1 MKSPPKKQIKNQSQT
16 AAIAQNQFKAIV
28 LGTMCLTLFMTNL
41 NDTVMNVALPQIQ
54 ISLGTNV
61 SGLQWILNAY
71 TLTAASLMLP
81 SGTLGDIYGR
91 KRVFLTGLVIFTT
104 ASLVCG
110 FAPSLSILIVGRML
124 QGVGAA
130 ALIPT
135 SLAILTDTFPEP
147 TEKTKA
153 IGVWSAVSGIALVLG
168 PVFGGVLID
177 NLGWQS
183 VFFLNLPLGAIAFWM
198 THRFVRQ
205 GRHRSRQSLDLP
217 GIVLSV
223 SLLASVTYI
232 LTEGNIA
239 LERSPWLLA
248 IAIFSLL
255 AFLWVESRSPHPM
268 LPLNVFQ
275 KPAFATVNLVNI
287 LVFFTFLSLIF
298 IFSLFLQQVQG
309 YSATAAGMR
318 FLPLNAAFVSALLV
332 SGWFAARLGWR
343 FTIAAGLTLASVAT
357 FSFIRIGA
365 DTQYGVMWIGLVL
378 SGFGGGVTLAPLAT
392 VALNSVLPTQ
402 AGIASA
408 LLNVTTRLGG
418 VLGIAIQGKIL
429 SQRLADRLARS
440 LSEWNL
446 TSNLQEQLIADA
458 LHGGTKVPSELPAG
472 ISASV
477 WHQVFSQAF
486 VSGLHAVILI
496 ASVALLVGALLI
508 LAFVPSSFK
517 TKIDLNKAEMSCGGA
532 VPAKR
537 DSAKK

>member
-1 MKSPPKKQIKNQSQT
+1 MTIEKTQTKNQILTTAISQNRVK
-16 AAIAQNQFKAIV
+16 AIA
-28 LGTMCLTLFMTNL
+28 LGTICLTLFMTNL
-41 NDTVMNVALPQIQ
+41 NETVVNVALPQIQ
-54 ISLGTNV
+54 ISLGSDV

-91 KRVFLTGLVIFTT
+91 KGVFLTGLVIFTT

-110 FAPSLSILIVGRML
+110 FSPNLQILIVGRML
-124 QGVGAA
+124 QGVGGA

-135 SLAILTDTFPEP
+135 SLAIITDTFPEP

-153 IGVWSAVSGIALVLG
+153 IGIWSAVSGIALVLG
-168 PVFGGVLID
+168 PLLGGVAID

-183 VFFLNLPLGAIAFWM
+183 VFLLNLPLGAIAFWI

-205 GRHRSRQSLDLP
+205 SKYRSRKSIDLP
-217 GIVLSV
+217 GIVLSIT
-223 SLLASVTYI
+223 LLASVTYL
-232 LTEGNIA
+232 LTEGNTTS
-239 LERSPWLLA
+239 ERSWLSA
-248 IAIFSLL
+248 IVIFNLL
-255 AFLWVESRSPHPM
+255 AFLWVESHSRHPM

-275 KPAFATVNLVNI
+275 KPPFTTVNLVHI
-287 LVFFTFLSLIF
+287 LVFFAFLSLIF

-309 YSATAAGMR
+309 YSATAAGIR

-332 SGWFAARLGWR
+332 SGWFSARLGLR

-365 DTQYGVMWIGLVL
+365 DTAYGAIWGGLVL
-378 SGFGGGVTLAPLAT
+378 SGLGAGVTLAPLAT

-408 LLNVTTRLGG
+408 LLNITTRLGG

-429 SQRLADRLARS
+429 SQQLSDSLARS

-446 TSNLQEQLIADA
+446 PSNLQERLIAAA
-458 LHGGTKVPSELPAG
+458 LHGGTKVPRDLPVG
-472 ISASV
+472 ISSAV
-477 WHQVFSQAF
+477 WHQAFSQAF
-486 VSGLHAVILI
+486 VSGLRATVVI
-496 ASVALLVGALLI
+496 ASAVLLVGSLLI
-508 LAFVPSSFK
+508 LAFVPSSLK
-517 TKIDLNKAEMSCGGA
+517 LRISEEE
-532 VPAKR
+532 
-537 DSAKK
+537 

>member
-1 MKSPPKKQIKNQSQT
+1 MKSIENNQINHQTT
-16 AAIAQNQFKAIV
+16 AAQNRFKAVV
-28 LGTMCLTLFMTNL
+28 LGAMCLTLFMTNL

-54 ISLGTNV
+54 ISLGANV

-91 KRVFLTGLVIFTT
+91 RRVFLTGLVIFTT
-104 ASLVCG
+104 ASLLCG
-110 FAPSLSILIVGRML
+110 FAPNLSMLIVGRML

-135 SLAILTDTFPEP
+135 SLAIITDTFPEP

-153 IGVWSAVSGIALVLG
+153 IGVWSAVSGIALVVG

-183 VFFLNLPLGAIAFWM
+183 VFLLNLPLGAIAFWM
-198 THRFVRQ
+198 TRRFVRQ
-205 GRHRSRQSLDLP
+205 GKHRSRQSIDLP

-232 LTEGNIA
+232 LTEGNTA
-239 LERSPWLLA
+239 LERSPWLVIVA
-248 IAIFSLL
+248 VFSLL
-255 AFLWVESRSPHPM
+255 AFLFVECRSPHPM

-275 KPAFATVNLVNI
+275 KPAFAVVNLVNI

-318 FLPLNAAFVSALLV
+318 FLPINAAFVSALLV

-343 FTIAAGLTLASVAT
+343 LTIAAGLTLASVAT
-357 FSFIRIGA
+357 FSFIRIDS
-365 DTQYGVMWIGLVL
+365 DTAYGVMWGGLVL

-408 LLNVTTRLGG
+408 LLNITTRIGG

-429 SQRLADRLARS
+429 SQRLTDNLARS

-446 TSNLQEQLIADA
+446 PSNLQERAIADA
-458 LHGGTKVPSELPAG
+458 LQGGTQVPSDLPVG
-472 ISASV
+472 ISVSV
-477 WHQVFSQAF
+477 WNQAYGQAF
-486 VSGLHAVILI
+486 VSGLHTAILI
-496 ASVALLVGALLI
+496 ASILLLVGAFLI
-508 LAFVPSSFK
+508 LAFVPPSLK
-517 TKIDLNKAEMSCGGA
+517 LKAEFGKTE
-532 VPAKR
+532 VLR
-537 DSAKK
+537 

>member
-1 MKSPPKKQIKNQSQT
+1 MKSIPKNPIPT
-16 AAIAQNQFKAIV
+16 TAIAQNRVKAIA
-28 LGTMCLTLFMTNL
+28 LGTICLTLFMTNL

-54 ISLGTNV
+54 ISLGSDV

-91 KRVFLTGLVIFTT
+91 KGVFLTGLVIFTT

-110 FAPSLSILIVGRML
+110 FSPNLQILIVGRML

-135 SLAILTDTFPEP
+135 SLAIITDTFPEP

-153 IGVWSAVSGIALVLG
+153 IGIWSAVSGIALVLG
-168 PVFGGVLID
+168 PLLGGVLID

-183 VFFLNLPLGAIAFWM
+183 VFWLNLPLGAVAFWI
-198 THRFVRQ
+198 TLRFVRQ
-205 GRHRSRQSLDLP
+205 GKHRSRNIDLP
-217 GIVLSV
+217 GIVLSI
-223 SLLASVTYI
+223 SLLGSVTYL
-232 LTEGNIA
+232 LTEGNTTS
-239 LERSPWLLA
+239 ERSWLA
-248 IAIFSLL
+248 VAIFSLL
-255 AFLWVESRSPHPM
+255 AFLWVESRSRHPM

-275 KPAFATVNLVNI
+275 KPSFATVNLVHI
-287 LVFFTFLSLIF
+287 IVFFAFMSLIF

-332 SGWFAARLGWR
+332 SGWFAARLGLR
-343 FTIAAGLTLASVAT
+343 STIAAGLTLASVAT
-357 FSFIRIGA
+357 FSFIRIGV
-365 DTQYGVMWIGLVL
+365 DTAYGAMWGGLVL
-378 SGFGGGVTLAPLAT
+378 SGLGAGITLAPLAT

-408 LLNVTTRLGG
+408 LLNITTRLGG

-429 SQRLADRLARS
+429 SQQLSDRLARS

-446 TSNLQEQLIADA
+446 TADLQERLTAAA
-458 LHGGTKVPSELPAG
+458 LHGGTTVPRDLPVG
-472 ISASV
+472 ISSAV
-477 WHQVFSQAF
+477 WHQAFSQAF
-486 VSGLHAVILI
+486 VSGLHATVVI
-496 ASVALLVGALLI
+496 ASVALLAGALLM

-517 TKIDLNKAEMSCGGA
+517 
-532 VPAKR
+532 AKR
-537 DSAKK
+537 DRAKE

>member
-1 MKSPPKKQIKNQSQT
+1 MTIEKTQIENQIPT
-16 AAIAQNQFKAIV
+16 TAIAQNRVKAIA
-28 LGTMCLTLFMTNL
+28 LGTICLTLFMTNL

-54 ISLGTNV
+54 ISLGSDV

-110 FAPSLSILIVGRML
+110 LSPNLQILIVGRML

-135 SLAILTDTFPEP
+135 SLAILADTFPEP

-153 IGVWSAVSGIALVLG
+153 IGIWSAVSGIALVLG
-168 PVFGGVLID
+168 PLLGGVAID

-183 VFFLNLPLGAIAFWM
+183 VFLLNLPLGAIAFWI
-198 THRFVRQ
+198 TRRFVRQ
-205 GRHRSRQSLDLP
+205 GKHRSRKSIDLP

-223 SLLASVTYI
+223 TLLGSVTYL
-232 LTEGNIA
+232 LTEGNTTS
-239 LERSPWLLA
+239 ERSLWLMA
-248 IAIFSLL
+248 VAIFSLL
-255 AFLWVESRSPHPM
+255 AFLWVESRSRHPM

-275 KPAFATVNLVNI
+275 KPPFATVNLVHI
-287 LVFFTFLSLIF
+287 LIFFTFFSLIF

-309 YSATAAGMR
+309 YSATAAGIR

-332 SGWFAARLGWR
+332 SGWFAARLGLR
-343 FTIAAGLTLASVAT
+343 FTIAAGLSLASVAT

-365 DTQYGVMWIGLVL
+365 DTAYGAIWGGLVL
-378 SGFGGGVTLAPLAT
+378 SGLGAGVTLAPLAT

-408 LLNVTTRLGG
+408 LLNITTRLGG

-429 SQRLADRLARS
+429 SQQLSASLARS

-446 TSNLQEQLIADA
+446 SSNLQERLIAAA
-458 LHGGTKVPSELPAG
+458 LHGGTKVPSDLPVG
-472 ISASV
+472 ISAVV
-477 WHQVFSQAF
+477 WHQAFSQAF
-486 VSGLHAVILI
+486 VSGLHATIVI
-496 ASVALLVGALLI
+496 ASVVLLVGSLLI
-508 LAFVPSSFK
+508 LAFVPSSLK
-517 TKIDLNKAEMSCGGA
+517 PRISEKQK
-532 VPAKR
+532 
-537 DSAKK
+537 